1 MKKQLKDV
9 KKHFGDVSD
18 NYGDWYKADVNPLGA
33 YMFNVRKK
41 KTLSLIT
48 KTKGKVLDVGCGPG
62 ILINEI
68 IEDKK
73 CEYFGID
80 ISEKMIK
87 KAEDKHKVDKPKKNI
102 HFRVGN
108 AEKLDFPDKSFDVVI
123 ALGLL
128 EYLDNPKDAFK
139 EINRVLKDD
148 GELIVSFCNRRS
160 IYNISYK
167 YFGTPIKYVYHK
179 IKKTPYIY
187 HKMYT
192 EKDARKLV
200 KDLNLVIDRIIY
212 YDANLS
218 IFPINYLFK
227 KQTIRFSSPFE
238 NKEWG
243 IVHTGFLMKYRKEI
257 K

>member
-9 KKHFGDVSD
+9 KKHFSDVSN
-18 NYGDWYKADVNPLGA
+18 NYRGWYKEEIDPLGA

-62 ILINEI
+62 ILIDEI
-68 IEDKK
+68 IKDKK

-87 KAEDKHKVDKPKKNI
+87 EAVKKYKIQKKA
-102 HFRVGN
+102 HFSVGN
-108 AEKLDFPDKSFDVVI
+108 AEKLDFPDKCFDVVI

-139 EINRVLKDD
+139 EVNRILKDD

-160 IYNISYK
+160 IYNKSYK
-167 YFGTPIKYVYHK
+167 FLGTPIKYAYHK

-192 EKDARKLV
+192 ETDAGKLV
-200 KDLNLVIDRIIY
+200 KDLDLAVEKVVY

-227 KQTIRFSSPFE
+227 KQTVRFSSPFE
-238 NKEWG
+238 NKKCG
-243 IVHTGFLMKYRKEI
+243 MIHTGFLMKYKKEI
-257 K
+257 R